1 MFIKMSLKNVLHV
14 TFNNF
19 DEILVLI
26 WVFFKFQVKQYM
38 YFLFKVKLFDVRLYV
53 IDLRRNGSGS

>member
-1 MFIKMSLKNVLHV
+1 MFIKMSQKNVFYV

-26 WVFFKFQVKQYM
+26 WFFFKFQVKQYM

>member
-26 WVFFKFQVKQYM
+26 WFFFKFQVKQYM
-38 YFLFKVKLFDVRLYV
+38 YFLFKVKLFAVRLYV

>member
-1 MFIKMSLKNVLHV
+1 MFIKMSQKNVFYV

-26 WVFFKFQVKQYM
+26 CFFFKFQVKQYM

-53 IDLRRNGSGS
+53 IDLRRNGNGS

>member
-26 WVFFKFQVKQYM
+26 WFFFKFQVKQYM

>member
-1 MFIKMSLKNVLHV
+1 MFIKMSLKNVLYV

-26 WVFFKFQVKQYM
+26 CFFFLIQVKQYM
-38 YFLFKVKLFDVRLYV
+38 YFLFKVNLFDVRLYV